1 MTTQDLVVV
10 GAGGFGRETV
20 DVVAAL
26 NATALNLGEEPTW
39 HLLGVVDD
47 DPSEKN
53 LARLRA
59 TGVPFLGGTEM
70 LVRLDHPPAAA
81 IGVGL
86 PGARRRLSQQLH
98 EAGVTTPALVH
109 PRAVVSPN
117 VTVPEGTIVLA
128 FASVGTHVTLGRHVH
143 LNPHAVIG
151 HDTTLGDFTS
161 VDPNA
166 TVSGECQIGSGT
178 LVGAGAVVQQGLWVG
193 EDVTIDAA
201 ACVTGNVAPGMIVS
215 GIPARPSPRF

>member
-20 DVVAAL
+20 DLVQAL
-26 NATALNLGEEPTW
+26 NAAARNLGEEPTW

-59 TGVPFLGGTEM
+59 TAVPFLGGTEM
-70 LVRLDHPPAAA
+70 LVRLDRPPAAA
-81 IGVGL
+81 IGVGA
-86 PGARRRLSQQLH
+86 PGVRRRLAQQLH
-98 EAGVTTPALVH
+98 ESGVLTPALVH
-109 PRAVVSPN
+109 PRAVISPN

-161 VDPNA
+161 VNPNA
-166 TVSGECQIGSGT
+166 TVSGECQIGAGT
-178 LVGAGAVVQQGLWVG
+178 LVGAGAVVLQGLWVG
-193 EDVTIDAA
+193 EDVTVGAS
-201 ACVTGNVAPGMIVS
+201 ACVTSNVSPGMVVT
-215 GIPARPSPRF
+215 GIPARPKPRF